1 MRNVL
6 AVLAVFQ
13 FDAVSVP
20 LLRQLLDDGRL
31 PTLADLISRGR
42 WLDLETPATHFPA
55 ASYFTLYSGVP
66 VVDHGRY
73 HAFQWQPAEQ
83 RSRWRGDRPGP
94 MAVWERVA
102 RDGRRVLVLDP
113 YESLRP
119 EQLNGIA
126 VSGWQFLNVVSLDR
140 WSVPHGVDAELRRVF
155 GRPKRMEE
163 VFGRPTPRRLLALSR
178 LLQDATKRAADAAV
192 YLLQRREYDLVWL
205 TFLASHLGGHMLWS
219 LSEVDPSRLDER
231 TRVELEGALPRL
243 YEQIDQALGRVVEAL
258 PADAGVIVT
267 SALGMGEN
275 IVRVDLL
282 PAMLE
287 AVLSGKRAES
297 RAEGFLWRL
306 RAGVPVGARARVAA
320 ALHGPLTREVT
331 MRLSNYGV
339 DWAKT
344 PAFVVPSDHFGQI
357 RFNVRGREREGIV
370 APADVDGLAAE
381 IGAGLLS
388 FRDPDGEPAVQS
400 VDRTSEF
407 LGDGKGLEFLPDLVV
422 RWSLRPSANVTHV
435 TSPTFGEIA
444 RAGRGSGRSGSHLP
458 EAWAVIV
465 PASAALP
472 ANGRPHVIDLAPSVC
487 AALGVDLGELPGRP
501 LLAGDTA
508 TIPG

>member
-1 MRNVL
+1 
-6 AVLAVFQ
+6 VLAVFQ

-20 LLRQLLDDGRL
+20 LLRRLLDEGRL
-31 PTLADLISRGR
+31 PTLAGLISQGR

-55 ASYFTLYSGVP
+55 ASYFSLYSGVP
-66 VVDHGRY
+66 VVDHGLY

-83 RSRWRGDRPGP
+83 RVRWRGDRPGP
-94 MAVWERVA
+94 PTVWERVGRA
-102 RDGRRVLVLDP
+102 RRRVLVLDP

-126 VSGWQFLNVVSLDR
+126 LSGWQFLNVVSLDR
-140 WSVPHGVDAELRRVF
+140 WSVPHGADNELVRVF
-155 GRPKRMEE
+155 GRPPRLEE

-178 LLQDATKRAADAAV
+178 LLQRATERVADAAV
-192 YLLQRREYDLVWL
+192 YLLQRGEYDLVWM

-219 LSEVDPSRLDER
+219 LSEVDPSRLDAR
-231 TRVELEGALPRL
+231 MRAQFDDALPRL
-243 YEQIDQALGRVVEAL
+243 YEQIDDALGRVIAAL
-258 PADAGVIVT
+258 PADAGVVVM

-287 AVLSGKRAES
+287 AVLSGRRAES
-297 RAEGFLWRL
+297 RSEGFLWRL
-306 RAGVPVGARARVAA
+306 RAAVPVGARAKVAA

-357 RFNVRGREREGIV
+357 RFNLRGREREGIV
-370 APADVDGLAAE
+370 APEDVDGLAEE
-381 IGAGLLS
+381 IRAGLLS
-388 FRDPDGEPAVQS
+388 FRDPDGEPAVHS
-400 VDRTSEF
+400 VERTSEV

-422 RWSLRPSANVTHV
+422 RWSLRPSAKVTHV
-435 TSPTFGEIA
+435 TSPSFGEIR

-458 EAWAVIV
+458 EAWALIV
-465 PASAALP
+465 PATAALA
-472 ANGRPHVIDLAPSVC
+472 ANGRPHVVDIAPSVC
-487 AALGVDLGELPGRP
+487 AALGVDPGELPGKP
-501 LLAGDTA
+501 FLAGDTA
-508 TIPG
+508 TIPGRS